1 MGCALAHM
9 HALGVAHRDI
19 KPDNV
24 ISQTAAS
31 RWFAS
36 STLASPTP
44 RRGGNRL
51 RTACGS
57 PAYMAPELIAGKP
70 HGPLVDVWALG
81 NFLFELIHN
90 KVAFR
95 GESMTQ
101 LNMRIRKANHAPF
114 KADMHA
120 KIKHAVKRA
129 LTVDVLSVQL
139 RNDYE
144 LLSMASASHRRRL
157 ALMISWKASRVG
169 TDHPPVSSCFLHAMA
184 TVVSAYFHE
193 RSMVY
198 LRMRLRWLNRFRL

>member
-1 MGCALAHM
+1 MGCALAQM

-24 ISQTAAS
+24 IFSNRSKSLVRVVDFGFANAS
-31 RWFAS
+31 C
-36 STLASPTP
+36 
-44 RRGGNRL
+44 RGGNRL
-51 RTACGS
+51 RTVCGS

-70 HGPLVDVWALG
+70 YLGPPVDVWALG

-129 LTVDVLSVQL
+129 LTVDVSE
-139 RNDYE
+139 RPT
-144 LLSMASASHRRRL
+144 AATITK
-157 ALMISWKASRVG
+157 ALVDG
-169 TDHPPVSSCFLHAMA
+169 
-184 TVVSAYFHE
+184 
-193 RSMVY
+193 
-198 LRMRLRWLNRFRL
+198 FRLTIAAADLLE